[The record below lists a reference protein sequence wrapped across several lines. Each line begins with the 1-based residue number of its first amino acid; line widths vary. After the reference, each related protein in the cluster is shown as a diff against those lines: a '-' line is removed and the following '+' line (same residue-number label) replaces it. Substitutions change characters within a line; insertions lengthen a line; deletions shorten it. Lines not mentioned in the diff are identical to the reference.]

1 MTIPSAPTRILT
13 LTVMLGILLTF
24 CSAQTRANTI
34 AVSFNDYSRAV
45 RTVDITFG
53 WSFTL
58 NKPITLTDLGLWDGN
73 NQNPF
78 DATGDGFAS
87 SHPVS
92 IWTSEGTLITSA
104 TLSAGKSGTLD
115 NGFRFVSVVP
125 IVLQP
130 GDYEMVVTL
139 VLSMIG
145 VLPRLMDYHLPR
157 LSFTQADWLD
167 GNGFPVGDFVGF
179 PPGFFGPNLQ
189 FITSTQRVADYG
201 TTLTLFVVGIAALL
215 GFRWRCVPG
224 FSALLSNRFLAGVT
238 SHPFDLRILEHRDV
252 KLRRIFRLIIEP
264 KKWSDP
270 LHGKI
275 LTTNPPAFARL
286 RRGRH

>member
-34 AVSFNDYSRAV
+34 AVSFNDYSGAV

-115 NGFRFVSVVP
+115 NGFGFVSVVP

-130 GDYEMVVTL
+130 GDYEIGGYFSTFDDWSAAEVNG
-139 VLSMIG
+139 LSLASPFVYTG
-145 VLPRLMDYHLPR
+145 GLA
-157 LSFTQADWLD
+157 SN

-224 FSALLSNRFLAGVT
+224 FSAR
-238 SHPFDLRILEHRDV
+238 
-252 KLRRIFRLIIEP
+252 
-264 KKWSDP
+264 
-270 LHGKI
+270 
-275 LTTNPPAFARL
+275 
-286 RRGRH
+286 